1 MIELEHIVKTHHLGS
16 DTVHAVDDVS
26 LTIRDGEYLA
36 IVGPSGS
43 GKSSL
48 MNIIGLLDTPDSG
61 SYLLDGMDVF
71 SLSHDELARA
81 RNHKIGFVF
90 QQFNLLSSA
99 TALDNV
105 MLPLMYAGLGGGHP
119 RERALELLALVGLD
133 GRAHHMPH
141 QLSGG
146 QQQRVAIARA
156 LACEPEILLADE
168 PTGALDSHTSREIM
182 DTFDELN
189 RNGQTIVLITH
200 DPGVAERAGRVVGL
214 TDGRLVED
222 QRRGLHAR

>member
-1 MIELEHIVKTHHLGS
+1 MIELKHIVKTHHLGS
-16 DTVHAVDDVS
+16 DAVHAVDDVS

-61 SYLLDGMDVF
+61 SYLLDGADVYA
-71 SLSHDELARA
+71 LSHDEIAQA
-81 RNHKIGFVF
+81 RNKKIGFVF
-90 QQFNLLSSA
+90 QQFNLLGCA

-105 MLPLMYAGLGGGHP
+105 MLPLMYAERGVEHP
-119 RERALELLALVGLD
+119 RERALELLGHIGLD
-133 GRAHHMPH
+133 GRARHMPH

-168 PTGALDSHTSREIM
+168 PTGALDSRTSHEIM
-182 DTFDELN
+182 DMFDELN

-200 DPGVAERAGRVVGL
+200 DPGVAQRAGRIAHL
-214 TDGRLVED
+214 ADGRLVEE

>member
-1 MIELEHIVKTHHLGS
+1 MIELKHIVKTHHLGS
-16 DTVHAVDDVS
+16 DAVHAVDDVS

-61 SYLLDGMDVF
+61 SYLLDGTDVYA
-71 SLSHDELARA
+71 LSHDEIAQA
-81 RNHKIGFVF
+81 RNKKIGFVF
-90 QQFNLLSSA
+90 QQFNLLGSA

-105 MLPLMYAGLGGGHP
+105 MLPLMYAERGVEHL
-119 RERALELLALVGLD
+119 RERALELLGLVGLD
-133 GRAHHMPH
+133 GRARHMPH

-168 PTGALDSHTSREIM
+168 PTGALDSRTSHEIM
-182 DTFDELN
+182 DMFDELN

-200 DPGVAERAGRVVGL
+200 DPGVAQRAGRIAHL
-214 TDGRLVED
+214 ADGRLVEE